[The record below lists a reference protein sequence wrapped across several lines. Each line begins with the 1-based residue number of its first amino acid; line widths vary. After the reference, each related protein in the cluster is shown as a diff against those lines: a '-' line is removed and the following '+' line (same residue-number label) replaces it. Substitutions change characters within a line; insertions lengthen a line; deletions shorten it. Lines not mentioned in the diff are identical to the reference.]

1 MILDDFTNYEM
12 KVIVTSWS
20 EESNEIEDTEIL
32 IPVFNDMKFNDY
44 MITIFELIKID
55 NYSNNLKDHSKNI
68 QVYLKN
74 FY

>member
-1 MILDDFTNYEM
+1 M